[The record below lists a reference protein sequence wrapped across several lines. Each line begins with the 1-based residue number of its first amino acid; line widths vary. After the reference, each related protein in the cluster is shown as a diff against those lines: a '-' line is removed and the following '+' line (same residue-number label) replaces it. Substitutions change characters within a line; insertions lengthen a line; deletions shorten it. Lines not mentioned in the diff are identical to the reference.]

1 MFFYTLHIITPLDSV
16 DEAVEMAVV
25 ATGSGPVD
33 LIEELLRKSLE
44 FQQLRRVGRIDGQ
57 VVRQA
62 LKAVTNEC

>member
-33 LIEELLRKSLE
+33 LIEEPLRKSLE
-44 FQQLRRVGRIDGQ
+44 FQQLRRVGRIDGK
-57 VVRQA
+57 VVCQA
-62 LKAVTNEC
+62 LRAVTNKC

>member
-57 VVRQA
+57 VVCQA